1 MSMIL
6 KIEIL
11 HIKVSYALKKENY
24 KKKEKKNYGENI
36 QDIKIIVT
44 IDHHNQKKKYIIK
57 KEILL

>member
-1 MSMIL
+1 MNMSMIL

-36 QDIKIIVT
+36 
-44 IDHHNQKKKYIIK
+44 
-57 KEILL
+57 